1 MTWNERRKGW
11 VKRTREPSSS
21 APVPPPDVP
30 TVPSPERPVVIPPFP
45 TFSPASIAELLKVYR
60 STVQY
65 WLSAG
70 KLECYRDNL
79 GEAYVVRAELVRFVR
94 EYLKKGVQG

>member
-1 MTWNERRKGW
+1 MF
-11 VKRTREPSSS
+11 
-21 APVPPPDVP
+21 
-30 TVPSPERPVVIPPFP
+30 VIPPFP